1 MTVTQQFNGSLQVFG
16 VGEALQ
22 MISSAGKTGVLSFHF
37 ADPSLDVRLAFK
49 DGRVGGVSG
58 KSVPRLS
65 EVLLRQGVSPMI
77 VGQLGL
83 ALANTKDTSV
93 LETLGRSALERALE
107 ERLVIGLQ
115 LVWKLRDGAFEFT
128 PMDHP
133 PISLNPGLKLD
144 SAVLEVARRVDE
156 LDWDV
161 PMMLSPLSVYAV
173 AERIG
178 DFTDRISTLTDTE
191 WRLLDALDGERTL
204 AQIGLQ
210 TVMPWDELVR
220 GVASLEAA
228 GLIEPVAAQRSFQD
242 KYTRLKRGDIAPGF
256 TLPALDGSLFS
267 LGSLRGRRTLLAFHR
282 HAGCPFCNLR
292 VHQLIQ
298 AHARLQNA
306 GVRVVAVF
314 GSTVEG
320 LRERV
325 GRQKP
330 PFPLLADPDDAI
342 HTLYG
347 TNRSLLG
354 LLDPRAMPKWIEGYR
369 LGIKHGSTDGEATRM
384 PADFLIG
391 TDLRLEA
398 ALYGSNAAEHITIE
412 DLERWGLEG
421 TVRV

>member
-1 MTVTQQFNGSLQVFG
+1 MTATQQIGGSLQVLG
-16 VGEALQ
+16 VPDALQ
-22 MISSAGKTGVLSFHF
+22 MISSAGKTGVLGF
-37 ADPSLDVRLAFK
+37 AFTDSNLDLRLAFK
-49 DGRVGGVSG
+49 DGRIGGLSG

-65 EVLLRQGVSPMI
+65 EVLLRQGVSPVT

-83 ALANTKDTSV
+83 SLAQSSDSSV
-93 LETLGRSALERALE
+93 LQSLGRDVLEHALK
-107 ERLVIGLQ
+107 ERLLIGLQ
-115 LVWKLRDGAFEFT
+115 LIWKLRDGSFEFIPT
-128 PMDHP
+128 ETP

-144 SAVLEVARRVDE
+144 GVSLEVAQRVDE

-161 PMMLSPLSVYAV
+161 PVMLSPLTVYAV

-178 DFTDRISTLTDTE
+178 DFTDRISALTNQD
-191 WRLLDALDGERTL
+191 WSLLSLLDGESTL
-204 AQIGLQ
+204 AQLGLQ
-210 TVMPWDELVR
+210 AVLPWDALVR
-220 GVASLEAA
+220 SIAALEAA
-228 GLIEPVAAQRSFQD
+228 GLIEPAQAQRGILP
-242 KYTRLKRGDIAPGF
+242 KYTRLKRGDIAPAF

-267 LGSLRGRRTLLAFHR
+267 LGSLRGKRTLLAFHR

-298 AHARLQNA
+298 AYPRLQNA

-314 GSTVEG
+314 GSDLAG
-320 LRERV
+320 LQARV

-342 HTLYG
+342 HALYG

-354 LLDPRAMPKWIEGYR
+354 LLDPRAMPQWLTGYR
-369 LGIKHGSTDGEATRM
+369 LGIQHGSTDGEATRM

-391 TDLRLEA
+391 TDLRVDA
-398 ALYGSNAAEHITIE
+398 ALYGANAAEHVSIP

-421 TVRV
+421 ALPL

>member
-1 MTVTQQFNGSLQVFG
+1 MTATQQLGGSLQVLG
-16 VGEALQ
+16 VPDALQ
-22 MISSAGKTGVLSFHF
+22 MISSAGKTGVLRF
-37 ADPSLDVRLAFK
+37 AFTDSSLDLRLAFK
-49 DGRVGGVSG
+49 DGRVGGLSG

-65 EVLLRQGVSPMI
+65 EVLLRQGVSPVT

-83 ALANTKDTSV
+83 SLAKSGDTSV
-93 LETLGRSALERALE
+93 LQTLGRDVLERALE

-115 LVWKLRDGAFEFT
+115 LIWKMRNGNFEFVPT
-128 PMDHP
+128 DNP
-133 PISLNPGLKLD
+133 PISLDPGLKLD
-144 SAVLEVARRVDE
+144 SASLEVARRVDE

-161 PMMLSPLSVYAV
+161 PVMLSPLTVYAV

-178 DFTDRISTLTDTE
+178 DFTDRISTLTNSD
-191 WRLLDALDGERTL
+191 WSLLNLLDGESTL

-210 TVMPWDELVR
+210 AVLPWDVLAR
-220 GVASLEAA
+220 GISALEAA
-228 GLIEPVAAQRSFQD
+228 GLIEPALAQRGIQP

-256 TLPALDGSLFS
+256 SLPALDGSLFS

-298 AHARLQNA
+298 AYPRLQNA

-314 GSTVEG
+314 GSTLDG

-325 GRQKP
+325 GKQKP
-330 PFPLLADPDDAI
+330 PFALLADPDDTI
-342 HTLYG
+342 HALYG

-354 LLDPRAMPKWIEGYR
+354 LLDPRAMPKWVEGFR
-369 LGIKHGSTDGEATRM
+369 LGIQHGSTDGEATRM

-391 TDLRLEA
+391 TDLRIEA
-398 ALYGSNAAEHITIE
+398 ALYGANAAEHVSVP

-421 TVRV
+421 KVPG